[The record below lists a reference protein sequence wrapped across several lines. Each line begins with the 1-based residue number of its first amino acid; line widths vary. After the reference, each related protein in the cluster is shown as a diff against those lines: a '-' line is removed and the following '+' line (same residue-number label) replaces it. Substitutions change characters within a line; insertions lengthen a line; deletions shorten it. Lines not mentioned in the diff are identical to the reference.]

1 MDYSFTARS
10 FWGPGIRSVCPLH
23 SQNVCAG
30 SLWAGCFSTPFPVHR
45 EFERMF
51 CAPGRAH
58 WPAVTPTG
66 EGT

>member
-10 FWGPGIRSVCPLH
+10 FWGPGIRGVRPLH
-23 SQNVCAG
+23 GQNVCAV
-30 SLWAGCFSTPFPVHR
+30 SLGAGFFSSLFPVHR

-51 CAPGRAH
+51 CAPGHAR